1 MHSQGKLLVDHAT
14 HLKPQAQVEK
24 DASHYALQQF
34 SMHVCLI
41 TVFKQKNGVGRSCHG
56 LNPEKNILLS
66 KIKKTKKL
74 QSSKIYL

>member
-1 MHSQGKLLVDHAT
+1 MSKSRVFLLIDLTRHGQGKLLVDHAT

-56 LNPEKNILLS
+56 LNPEK
-66 KIKKTKKL
+66 
-74 QSSKIYL
+74 IYFYQK